1 MKNDKIYLQHIIESI
16 KNIEFFLGEIKVDEF
31 LKNALIQNAVIRQLE
46 IIGEAV
52 KNVSQ
57 DVKKKYKNI
66 QWKEIAGLRDKLIHE
81 YFGVDLNLVWS
92 ICKKDIPELKKNI
105 SVIK

>member
-1 MKNDKIYLQHIIESI
+1 M
-16 KNIEFFLGEIKVDEF
+16 
-31 LKNALIQNAVIRQLE
+31 E

>member
-16 KNIEFFLGEIKVDEF
+16 KNIEVFLGEIKVDEF